1 MFDVAIV
8 GAGILG
14 LAVARELRRC
24 RPELSVVILERE
36 HDVAQHQTG
45 HNSGVI
51 HSGVYYTPGSL
62 KARLCVE
69 GAKLMYEFCDE
80 HDIRYERCGK
90 LIVALEEKELLGL
103 DELERRGI
111 ANGVCGLRR
120 LTSSEI
126 AEVEPGCQ
134 GIGALH
140 SPDTGIVSYYEV
152 AKAIER
158 ELQRDGVHIH
168 FGARVERFEHHGA
181 ETELICHDRSF
192 HARFVIGCAGLWS
205 DRLAVSAGASP
216 DPQIAPFRGAYLTLK
231 ASSTPVVKGLVY
243 PVPDTSLPF
252 LGVHVTKLINGDITL
267 GPTAMLMPARDAYRL
282 GRVRPRDLWDTL
294 RWPGVWKMS
303 RKFWRSGV
311 SEVMM
316 SVGQRRLVRAAERYV
331 PAVATVGVKRE
342 RSSGVRAQALSRE
355 GILLDDFVISE
366 TVGAVHVRNAPS
378 PAALFVAPC

>member
-1 MFDVAIV
+1 
-8 GAGILG
+8 
-14 LAVARELRRC
+14 
-24 RPELSVVILERE
+24 
-36 HDVAQHQTG
+36 
-45 HNSGVI
+45 
-51 HSGVYYTPGSL
+51 VYYTPGSL

-90 LIVALEEKELLGL
+90 LIVALEVKELFGL

-111 ANGVCGLRR
+111 ANGVSGLRR

-126 AEVEPGCQ
+126 AEVEPGCL

-140 SPDTGIVSYYEV
+140 SPGTGIVNYYEV

-158 ELQRDGVHIH
+158 ELQRDGVHVH
-168 FGARVERFEHHGA
+168 FGARVERFERDGA

-192 HARFVIGCAGLWS
+192 RAQFVIGCAGLWS

-216 DPQIAPFRGAYLTLK
+216 DPQIVPFRGAYLTLK
-231 ASSTPVVKGLVY
+231 ASPTPVVRGLVY
-243 PVPDTSLPF
+243 PVPDPSLPF

-267 GPTAMLMPARDAYRL
+267 GPTAMLVPARDAYRL
-282 GRVRPRDLWDTL
+282 GRLRPRDLWDTL
-294 RWPGVWKMS
+294 RWPGTWKMS

-311 SEVMM
+311 SEVMT
-316 SVGQRRLVRAAERYV
+316 SVGQRRLVGVAERYV
-331 PAVATVGVKRE
+331 PAVSTVGVKRE

-355 GILLDDFVISE
+355 GVLLDDFVISE

-378 PAALFVAPC
+378 PAATSSLALAKEVIGRVEASSQWPFH